1 MKIISAALLLLLAP
15 ESSAF
20 FAAAPPRGE
29 TTALFGFR
37 QSYQY
42 NLEQYTR
49 TGNIEIG
56 GKQVSLTDATQQID
70 EDLQASQEEGV
81 EAQQRLSSVEEQIS
95 AKEQEQTLT
104 VEAFQAEIQKQ
115 QLEMQ
120 ERFNDMSNEAAIE
133 ANKAKMAAIEEFKAR
148 EQQVQEEMD
157 KLYTKF
163 EEEKDH
169 VRQNQVMTNRI
180 LTTRVELDLEL
191 GLLKKKYEID
201 SKEWE
206 SKLQQ
211 EQQAHG
217 SDLANAEADVARLKK
232 EVEQMTKERT
242 NLSSLFTQSLKVMF
256 GTD

>member
-49 TGNIEIG
+49 TGYIEIG

-104 VEAFQAEIQKQ
+104 VEAFQAEIQ
-115 QLEMQ
+115 
-120 ERFNDMSNEAAIE
+120 
-133 ANKAKMAAIEEFKAR
+133 
-148 EQQVQEEMD
+148 
-157 KLYTKF
+157 
-163 EEEKDH
+163 
-169 VRQNQVMTNRI
+169 
-180 LTTRVELDLEL
+180 
-191 GLLKKKYEID
+191 
-201 SKEWE
+201 
-206 SKLQQ
+206 
-211 EQQAHG
+211 
-217 SDLANAEADVARLKK
+217 
-232 EVEQMTKERT
+232 
-242 NLSSLFTQSLKVMF
+242 
-256 GTD
+256 